1 MVAELAE
8 SPPLGPVA
16 DLAERLSIR
25 IGAGLN
31 EDAATGGSLF
41 RGNLFAGI
49 PHPAFMRGYYNCMSL
64 ETPLP

>member
-1 MVAELAE
+1 MVADLAE

-31 EDAATGGSLF
+31 DDAATGGRQI
-41 RGNLFAGI
+41 RGSLFAGI
-49 PHPAFMRGYYNCMSL
+49 ALAFDY
-64 ETPLP
+64 